1 MMQAYPVPQTAGKT
15 PQPGAKPMVQRKVKL
30 GSENDPL
37 EHEADRAAAEILSG
51 ARVSNLSRSTSLAQR
66 KCSACE
72 DEERHAIR
80 RKCAHCEANDAMLR
94 RKGGAAAEQSAVDR
108 AASAISSGGTA
119 LTAQQRA
126 YFEPRFGHNFSE
138 VRLHRSAAAERAAEG
153 IGARAY
159 TLGSSIA
166 FASAEGGNALLAHE
180 LAHVVQQS
188 GRTIRRQPAGLA
200 PIDTSGGGGTAFLNT
215 VTGGP
220 TLQADG
226 TFTGSVRRQEISPAT
241 ATQAQMTISD
251 ETVNVI
257 YDPKNC
263 VVRLPFRMNFVAAPT
278 SGTAGICTSGGAGP
292 APPVSPARLAEI
304 ANEVVQT
311 AQDGLNSWFKL
322 RVSGCKNPCAGRD
335 IPIRVEVSQTA
346 TSPDV
351 TINVVNRGGRAD
363 AATICAPD
371 FNPGTT
377 VHEGGHQRLGV
388 GDEYRETNQA
398 YRTRTPAWAR
408 DERVR
413 TDFTRMGSQHTYGR
427 LAAFHERHFQFAQVF
442 VQAALG
448 ASCKVDLA
456 RARALPVEAR
466 FTLGGGGFSGNLGEG
481 YAVEGGVDAAL
492 PLDTSRRFNLEAGLH
507 ALYLNA
513 PEKHRDALLFG
524 ARLGLSA
531 QTHPATW
538 GAKVGVFGGVGGI
551 VWPDKTPYGE
561 VGARIGIFDDM
572 KKGRRIGVEVEAALG
587 KAFSDDTDKLHFARI
602 GLNFVYSR

>member
-1 MMQAYPVPQTAGKT
+1 MMQAHAIPQTAYKT
-15 PQPGAKPMVQRKVKL
+15 PQPGAKPMLQRKVKL
-30 GSENDPL
+30 GSANDPL
-37 EHEADRAAAEILSG
+37 EHEADRAAAEVVSG
-51 ARVSNLSRSTSLAQR
+51 ASVSKLSRSVSLAQR

-80 RKCAHCEANDAMLR
+80 RKCAHCEAEDAMLR
-94 RKGGAAAEQSAVDR
+94 RKGGSAARQSSVDNAATAVR
-108 AASAISSGGTA
+108 SGGTP
-119 LTAQQRA
+119 LTPQQRS
-126 YFEPRFGHNFSE
+126 YFEPRFGHDFSE
-138 VRLHRSAAAERAAEG
+138 VRLHRGEAAERAADG
-153 IGARAY
+153 IGAKAY

-166 FASAEGGNALLAHE
+166 FGRGESGNALLAHE

-188 GRTIRRQPAGLA
+188 GRTIRRQPAGLV
-200 PIDTSGGGGTAFLNT
+200 PVDTSGGGSTAFLNT
-215 VTGGP
+215 VSGAP
-220 TLQADG
+220 TLQPDG
-226 TFTGSVRRQEISPAT
+226 TFTGSVRRQEIAPAT

-263 VVRLPFRMNFVAAPT
+263 VVRLPFRINFVAAPS
-278 SGTAGICTSGGAGP
+278 SGTAGICSSGGAGP
-292 APPVSPARLAEI
+292 APLVSPARLAEI
-304 ANEVVQT
+304 ANEVVET
-311 AQDGLNSWFKL
+311 AQDGLNGWFKL

-335 IPIRVEVSQTA
+335 IPIRVEVSQTP
-346 TSPDV
+346 TNPDV

-363 AATICAPD
+363 AGTICAPD

-388 GDEYRETNQA
+388 GDEYRETNAA
-398 YRTRTPAWAR
+398 YRARTPAWAR

-456 RARALPVEAR
+456 RARGLPVEAR
-466 FTLGGGGFSGNLGEG
+466 FTLGVGGFSGNLGQG
-481 YAVEGGVDAAL
+481 YTLEAGVDAAL
-492 PLDTSRRFNLEAGLH
+492 PFDTNRRFNLEAGLH
-507 ALYLNA
+507 ALYLRA
-513 PEKHRDALLFG
+513 PEKNRDALLFG

-531 QTHPATW
+531 QTHPSSW
-538 GAKVGVFGGVGGI
+538 GAKVGVFAGVGGI
-551 VWPDKTPYGE
+551 VWPDKEAYGE

-572 KKGRRIGVEVEAALG
+572 RKGRRVGLELDAALG
-587 KAFSDDTDKLHFARI
+587 KAFSDDADKLHFARI